1 MLPSGQRMKSKLLN
15 LAFKGFWNQVP
26 VLTPSSSF
34 CVAGSLKGN
43 NVSSITGSEGMDF
56 GLFEHDSEWKTFI
69 EDSKTEE

>member
-34 CVAGSLKGN
+34 CGVPVKP
-43 NVSSITGSEGMDF
+43 SSPLASSSFVLSNFNYMLLVREG
-56 GLFEHDSEWKTFI
+56 
-69 EDSKTEE
+69 